1 MSNVIFSDKRKIITI
16 SLPDYPGS
24 EIIMYDSLLFGQVSE
39 MNKAAGDDADKG
51 LLSLQFLIK
60 DWNFTDEKGVKLPIT
75 LDTLNKFSIE
85 SISTLLQTVSDFFTK
100 EAEAKKKSLKS

>member
-1 MSNVIFSDKRKIITI
+1 
-16 SLPDYPGS
+16 
-24 EIIMYDSLLFGQVSE
+24 
-39 MNKAAGDDADKG
+39 
-51 LLSLQFLIK
+51 
-60 DWNFTDEKGVKLPIT
+60 